1 MKKLAI
7 TLLSVAAATTMY
19 GQGNFNFNNVSSAA
33 LITVSSNNA
42 GSAEGLTGQFV
53 GTGYSAAFFYGPAG
67 STAYSQLTYFGNSNT
82 TFFGTGAADADQS
95 GGAGLFDGGNVVL
108 PAGITGN
115 EVIGVAVWWSGGG
128 AAGVATSYAQA
139 VTDGYNTGLSPLLTI
154 PLATGT
160 LFPVALDGL
169 ASFQVGVVP
178 EPTTLALCGLGAA
191 SLLLF
196 RRKK

>member
-33 LITVSSNNA
+33 LITIASANA
-42 GSAEGLTGQFV
+42 GPAEGLTGQFV
-53 GTGYSAAFFYGPAG
+53 GTGYSASFFYGAVG
-67 STAYSQLTYFGNSNT
+67 STAYSQLTYFGAGANT
-82 TFFGTGAADADQS
+82 SFFGTGAADADQT
-95 GGAGLFDGGNVVL
+95 GGAGLFDGGNVII
-108 PAGITGN
+108 PGATGN

-128 AAGVATSYAQA
+128 ANGVATSYAQA
-139 VTDGYNTGLSPLLTI
+139 VADGYNTGLSPLLTI

-169 ASFQVGVVP
+169 GSFQVGVVP
-178 EPTTLALCGLGAA
+178 EPATLALCGLGAA